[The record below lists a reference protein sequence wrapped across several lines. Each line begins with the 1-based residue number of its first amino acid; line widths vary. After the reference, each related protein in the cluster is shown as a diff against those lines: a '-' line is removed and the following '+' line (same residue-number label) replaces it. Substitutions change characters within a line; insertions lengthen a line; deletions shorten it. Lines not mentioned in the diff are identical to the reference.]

1 MSWLED
7 AAIQRPGAVSCE
19 DEHEDFYEGVVLWW
33 WTINPAW
40 RKEGVDKAEGFA
52 VHGLK
57 TLSGGDLESLPS
69 GLNGLTSVL
78 ACLAWW
84 YWVAG
89 VAEGTPEWR
98 KLVEDVV
105 WVLMEKHRVL
115 VHKRAPCVLL
125 ENPISKHRCVE

>member
-1 MSWLED
+1 
-7 AAIQRPGAVSCE
+7 
-19 DEHEDFYEGVVLWW
+19 VVLWW

-84 YWVAG
+84 YRVAG

-105 WVLMEKHRVL
+105 WVLTEKHRVL

-125 ENPISKHRCVE
+125 ENPISKRRRVE